1 MMQPTILMTTEGT
14 YPYQEGGVSTW
25 CDTLIRNLPSHAF
38 VIASLTGQPETVP
51 AYQLP
56 PNVRV
61 IDIPLWGTLGAGEN
75 RHDLCW
81 RDRRRMRQNAYRIEN
96 LNYFRQLFATLVE
109 DLLTP
114 ELRSHRLSW
123 ILRALANLF
132 TTCDYDTLLRHQVT
146 WNTFCHHVQRAMG
159 VGGGHTSAATD
170 GVAPAPPS
178 LRDLS
183 EALQMLTR
191 WLIPIAVPLPK
202 CSIVHATSAGLAS
215 LPAIVARVQHGTP
228 FLLTEHGIYLRERLL
243 FWSHAD
249 VTPFIKWFT
258 MRVTRRIVELSL
270 AIADIVAPV
279 SAWNRRWEEFL
290 GAPRSRIKP
299 ILNGVNTT
307 RFALQP
313 MPSWERP
320 TMVWVGRID
329 PLKDLLTLIE
339 AAALVRN
346 ELPSARVLLYGKAPA
361 GNESYEMACRSRIAS
376 LNLEHTVF
384 FKGFSQSPEEAF
396 AQGHMSV
403 LSSISEGMPFS
414 VIEAM
419 LCGRPVVGTAVG
431 GVPEILEEGG
441 LVVPP
446 RNPDA
451 FADACKYVLKDP
463 KKCEKMGLLARSY
476 AESNFSLAQ
485 CIRAYDELY
494 LQLQERQANRQLET
508 RLHTMVYVPR
518 SVGVVFDG
526 AMD

>member
-1 MMQPTILMTTEGT
+1 MQPTILMTTEGT

-25 CDTLIRNLPSHAF
+25 CDTLIRNLPAHSF

-51 AYQLP
+51 AYELP

-75 RHDLCW
+75 RYDLRW
-81 RDRRRMRQNAYRIEN
+81 RERQRMRQNARRIEN
-96 LNYFRQLFATLVE
+96 LSYFKQLFATLVE
-109 DLLTP
+109 DLLAP
-114 ELRSHRLSW
+114 ELRSCRLSW
-123 ILRALANLF
+123 VLSALARLF
-132 TTCDYDTLLRHQVT
+132 TACDYDTLMQHQVT
-146 WNTFCHHVQRAMG
+146 WKTFCHYVQQPIGVRARDA
-159 VGGGHTSAATD
+159 SEATD
-170 GVAPAPPS
+170 GVAPASPS

-191 WLIPIAVPLPK
+191 WLIPIAMPLPT
-202 CSIVHATSAGLAS
+202 CSIVHSTSAGLAS

-270 AIADIVAPV
+270 AVADIVAPV
-279 SAWNRRWEEFL
+279 SAWNKRWEEFL

-299 ILNGVNTT
+299 ILNGVNTS
-307 RFALQP
+307 RFAPQP

-329 PLKDLLTLIE
+329 PLKDLFTLID
-339 AAALVRN
+339 AVALVRN
-346 ELPSARVLLYGKAPA
+346 DLPSARVLLYGKAPA

-376 LNLEHTVF
+376 LNLENTVF
-384 FKGFSQSPEEAF
+384 FKGFSRSPEEAF

-431 GVPEILEEGG
+431 GVPEILAEGG
-441 LVVPP
+441 RVVPP

-451 FADACKYVLKDP
+451 LADACTYILKDP
-463 KKCEKMGLLARSY
+463 KECETLGLLARSY

-485 CIRAYDELY
+485 CIHAYDELY
-494 LQLQERQANRQLET
+494 LQLRERQASRQHET
-508 RLHTMVYVPR
+508 RFHTTVHVPR